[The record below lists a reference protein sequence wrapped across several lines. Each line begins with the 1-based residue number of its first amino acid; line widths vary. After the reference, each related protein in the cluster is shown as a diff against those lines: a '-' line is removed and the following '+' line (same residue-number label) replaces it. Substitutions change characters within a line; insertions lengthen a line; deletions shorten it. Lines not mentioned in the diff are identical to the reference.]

1 MHLLHVAPSLNT
13 DPQPTDD
20 GSELQTLEATC
31 PFNVLPSGV
40 QESFEGQKME
50 GGSLVCCEWNGIKM
64 ILFLKQFDCS

>member
-1 MHLLHVAPSLNT
+1 MHLLHVATSLNT

-20 GSELQTLEATC
+20 GGELQTLEATC
-31 PFNVLPSGV
+31 PFNVLPSRV

-50 GGSLVCCEWNGIKM
+50 GGSLVCCEWNGIKI